1 LLMNICV
8 LGLDQSFIRFFNEP
22 PKPLDKNSLF
32 GACFGISTLAM
43 VVFGVVGSVFF
54 PQQILKIFFTQP
66 LDNIYVALLFLNAF
80 MSMIGRYINI
90 SYRMEGSISLYTLES
105 VLMQFFSKMFYLVAI
120 FFDPTFKNLVL
131 FTLLGMALFSG
142 VFLFANRTKVSFSP
156 AIIFSKANRQLLPYG
171 LALAPTAVMLW
182 LNSLFSKV
190 YVSKTIGDAQ
200 TGVFSMVS
208 LISNVV
214 AIIQAG
220 FSTFWSAFIY
230 ANYRQEQ
237 EKIKQVHDYLT
248 FLMVEFF
255 CVLVAFEDIIFI
267 VLGPNYRQGIEI
279 FPIMLLVPIFLII
292 SETTVYGISI
302 AKKPIYDTIG
312 IGLSVVSNIGFCYL
326 LAPQYKLYG
335 VCLGLSLSNI
345 VMFLFRTFV
354 AQRFYASIPS
364 VKRTT
369 LVIVL
374 LLLLTGAGT
383 VFAHNF
389 LLKLAASALCAALYL
404 FIYRHQMKNAL
415 DLGKDLLKGF
425 KK

>member
-1 LLMNICV
+1 MQKNNSSMNPKDFLVSIFKYSIATWVNFIIYGVSLLLVAWLVLPEVWGAVDIFLSTSTLFMNICI

-22 PKPLDKNSLF
+22 PQPLDKNSLF

-105 VLMQFFSKMFYLVAI
+105 VLMQFFSKMFYLIAI
-120 FFDPTFKNLVL
+120 FFDPSFKNLVF

-142 VFLFANRTKVSFSP
+142 VFLFSNREKVSFSP
-156 AIIFSKANRQLLPYG
+156 SVLFSQANLQLLPYG

-190 YVSKTIGDAQ
+190 YISKTIGDAQ

-230 ANYRQEQ
+230 ANYKQEQ

-255 CVLVAFEDIIFI
+255 CFLVA
-267 VLGPNYRQGIEI
+267 
-279 FPIMLLVPIFLII
+279 
-292 SETTVYGISI
+292 
-302 AKKPIYDTIG
+302 
-312 IGLSVVSNIGFCYL
+312 
-326 LAPQYKLYG
+326 
-335 VCLGLSLSNI
+335 
-345 VMFLFRTFV
+345 
-354 AQRFYASIPS
+354 
-364 VKRTT
+364 
-369 LVIVL
+369 
-374 LLLLTGAGT
+374 
-383 VFAHNF
+383 
-389 LLKLAASALCAALYL
+389 
-404 FIYRHQMKNAL
+404 
-415 DLGKDLLKGF
+415 
-425 KK
+425 